1 MANKLSGFFQRILIF
16 QFIFLFIF
24 SKVKNPEKNLK
35 DFSKRIKQIARYN
48 KMSGDVIEFIGNKSH
63 HIFIFLF
70 TSYFLC
76 GILAILDFSVGK
88 KMGGLATIL
97 MAMIY
102 CNPITTIIKNME
114 KNKNNTQDWKLF
126 IPSLEFC
133 LISILG
139 IIMISSSYYSKDDN
153 EEKKKE
159 ETTKDNKKS
168 KKDNKEKV
176 N

>member
-1 MANKLSGFFQRILIF
+1 MANKLSGFIQRIVIF

-24 SKVKNPEKNLK
+24 SKIKDPEKNVK
-35 DFSKRIKQIARYN
+35 DFSKRTKLIARYN
-48 KMSGDVIEFIGNKSH
+48 KMSGDIIEFIGNKSH
-63 HIFIFLF
+63 HIFTFLF

-76 GILAILDFSVGK
+76 GILAILDFNIGK

-102 CNPITTIIKNME
+102 CNPITTIIKNRE
-114 KNKNNTQDWKLF
+114 KNKNKIQDWKLF

-139 IIMISSSYYSKDDN
+139 IIMILSSYYSKNDNEDDN
-153 EEKKKE
+153 EDDKKE
-159 ETTKDNKKS
+159 ETKNKK
-168 KKDNKEKV
+168 D
-176 N
+176 